1 MDQREIDQICIQIAW
16 LERFLYELDCIS
28 QQPLPEMNAH
38 LITMRQNAPQFF
50 GMLRYLLVDTIYITI
65 ARLLD
70 PPAQRQNT
78 NLTIETIINNNLMDP
93 QERNLA
99 LIKLGEIR
107 SLFQNGREIR
117 NKIIA
122 HPDYQTVYNYPTGL
136 KPIPID
142 DLQKIGVEIH
152 LLVNTYFSSTKLPQ
166 VLPQNDTSWD
176 GVRKV
181 LELLGSKNL

>member
-28 QQPLPEMNAH
+28 QQPLPEMNGH
-38 LITMRQNAPQFF
+38 LNTMGQSAPQFF

-70 PPAQRQNT
+70 PPTQGRNT
-78 NLTIETIINNNLMDP
+78 NLTIETIINNNLTDP
-93 QERNLA
+93 QKSLA
-99 LIKLGEIR
+99 LSNLDEVR
-107 SLFQNGREIR
+107 SIFKNGREIR

-122 HPDYQTVYNYPTGL
+122 HPDYQAVYNYPTTL
-136 KPIPID
+136 TPIPIE
-142 DLQKIGVEIH
+142 DLQNIGVKIR
-152 LLVNTYFSSTKLPQ
+152 LLVDNYFSSTQLPH

-176 GVRKV
+176 GVKKV
-181 LELLGSKNL
+181 LELLRS